1 MSPSPKPSPEPTEP
15 LYTSENY
22 SLEDSLGRLIADVS
36 RRLQA
41 AIDVELAGMG
51 MDITAAQ
58 WGILMRIANG
68 CGSTAAQLCRFTHY
82 DTGSM
87 TRMLDR
93 LEEKDLIR
101 RVRNAKDRR
110 VMSLELTVAGRALHP
125 RLTPAAIKVLN
136 AHLKGFTREE
146 LDLFKGFL
154 NRMRANSGLPA

>member
-87 TRMLDR
+87 TRMLNR
-93 LEEKDLIR
+93 LEAKGFIR
-101 RVRNAKDRR
+101 RVRSQTDRR
-110 VMSLELTVAGRALHP
+110 VVLLEVTAAGKALKPMITQRMVEIMNRFLIGFQRQDLEQLKSLLQLM
-125 RLTPAAIKVLN
+125 LKN
-136 AHLKGFTREE
+136 A
-146 LDLFKGFL
+146 
-154 NRMRANSGLPA
+154 